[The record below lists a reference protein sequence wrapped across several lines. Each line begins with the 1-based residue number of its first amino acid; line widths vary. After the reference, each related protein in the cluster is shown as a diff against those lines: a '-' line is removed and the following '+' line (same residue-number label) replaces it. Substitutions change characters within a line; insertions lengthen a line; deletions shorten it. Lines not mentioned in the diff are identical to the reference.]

1 MSRTFTDES
10 LQTWEA
16 YASAGETGL
25 ASGPRVV
32 FHCISDPHRRARFAP
47 GQGDE
52 ADAEA
57 AVHGM
62 SVDDLRALLTRSEEL
77 P

>member
-1 MSRTFTDES
+1 MSRTFTDTD

-16 YASAGETGL
+16 FASAGETGL

-32 FHCISDPHRRARFAP
+32 FHCISDPHRRPRFTALT
-47 GQGDE
+47 GDE

-57 AVHGM
+57 TVHTM
-62 SVDDLRALLTRSEEL
+62 SVEAIRDLLSRSSEL

>member
-1 MSRTFTDES
+1 MSRTFTDQD

-32 FHCISDPHRRARFAP
+32 FQCVSDPQRRPRFAA

-57 AVHGM
+57 AVHSM
-62 SVDDLRALLTRSEEL
+62 SVDDLRALLAKSEEL

>member
-1 MSRTFTDES
+1 MSRTFTDQD

-32 FHCISDPHRRARFAP
+32 FHCVSDLTRRPRFAAGP
-47 GQGDE
+47 GDE

-57 AVHGM
+57 AVHSM
-62 SVDDLRALLTRSEEL
+62 SVDDLRALLAKSAEL